1 MGLEIKGREMP
12 KANKTA
18 KAAGK
23 AAIAKPDKDQPVL
36 HAIKGGKAPPAKT
49 LSARPA
55 AKVISS
61 KPGAKPIPLKPV
73 SAAADDAP
81 AIRLNLPAA
90 KLSPAMA
97 AYFKKCQDKLGF
109 VPNVLV
115 AYAFDMTKLE
125 TFVAM
130 YNDLMLGD
138 SGLSKLEREMIAVVV
153 SSQNRCYYC
162 LTAHGAAVRQYS
174 GNPLLGEHLVMNYR
188 VARLNK
194 RQRAMLDFAVKLTA
208 SPWSVEEGDRER
220 LRRVGFTD
228 REIWDISA
236 VAGFFNMSNRVA
248 SATDMRPN
256 TVYHGQAR

>member
-1 MGLEIKGREMP
+1 MP
-12 KANKTA
+12 KANKSAKTA
-18 KAAGK
+18 AKT
-23 AAIAKPDKDQPVL
+23 AIAKPNKDQLVL
-36 HAIKGGKAPPAKT
+36 RAIKGGKAAPTKM
-49 LSARPA
+49 PA
-55 AKVISS
+55 AKAAATKAILT
-61 KPGAKPIPLKPV
+61 KPGSAVADGVPV
-73 SAAADDAP
+73 
-81 AIRLNLPAA
+81 IGLNLEAA

-109 VPNVLV
+109 VPNVLL
-115 AYAFDMTKLE
+115 AYAFDMVKLE
-125 TFVAM
+125 PFVAM
-130 YNDLMLGD
+130 YNELMLGD
-138 SGLSKLEREMIAVVV
+138 SGLSKLEREMIAVAV

-236 VAGFFNMSNRVA
+236 VASFFNMSNRVA

-256 TVYHGQAR
+256 TAYHGQAR

>member
-1 MGLEIKGREMP
+1 MP
-12 KANKTA
+12 KANKAA

-36 HAIKGGKAPPAKT
+36 RAIKGGKAPPAKT

-55 AKVISS
+55 AKAISS

-73 SAAADDAP
+73 SAAFDDAP
-81 AIRLNLPAA
+81 
-90 KLSPAMA
+90 
-97 AYFKKCQDKLGF
+97 YFKKCQDKLGF

-138 SGLSKLEREMIAVVV
+138 SGLSKLEREMIAVAV

-174 GNPLLGEHLVMNYR
+174 GTPLLGEHLVMNYR

-256 TVYHGQAR
+256 PVYHGQAR